1 MWKSESKDLN
11 PYLQAHVHNRVIHNR
26 QNVKTTQ
33 MSINRLNK
41 ILYML
46 LN

>member
-1 MWKSESKDLN
+1 MWNSESKDLN
-11 PYLQAHVHNRVIHNR
+11 QYLQARVHSRIIHNR

-33 MSINRLNK
+33 MSINKLNK
-41 ILYML
+41 IWYML